1 MQSYESILLSP
12 RMHAY
17 ECLVAFSNVFPVWV
31 ITLGSVCFLFGGGPI
46 VALALLFVMLS
57 DITPKAQL

>member
-1 MQSYESILLSP
+1 
-12 RMHAY
+12 MHTY
-17 ECLVAFSNVFPVWV
+17 ECLVAFSNIFPVWV
-31 ITLGSVCFLFGGGPI
+31 ITLGSVCFLFGGGAI